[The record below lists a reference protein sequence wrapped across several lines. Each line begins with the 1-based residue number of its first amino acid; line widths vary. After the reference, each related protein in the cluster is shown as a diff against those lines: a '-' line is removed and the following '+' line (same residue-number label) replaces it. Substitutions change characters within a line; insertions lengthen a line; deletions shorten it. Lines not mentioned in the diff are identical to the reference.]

1 MRLCAAAAQ
10 SDSVLGI
17 CYFIFSPICSP
28 PLYICKKMRE
38 REEWRTGHVL
48 RDPSLC
54 FYVNPVNISS
64 FSSIFILL
72 FTPNNFILLQM
83 CPKDLVFSFPPP
95 PHSPRTSTFSEIKEC
110 QKRFMVESHTEDDDD
125 AILTFNDWVLE
136 PETKTEKM
144 VVSFFFLST
153 KWWYLMCHGSCVTWN
168 FMVTHSKC
176 LFL

>member
-1 MRLCAAAAQ
+1 MLTL
-10 SDSVLGI
+10 STSVHFLPSS
-17 CYFIFSPICSP
+17 YYYSP
-28 PLYICKKMRE
+28 PIIL
-38 REEWRTGHVL
+38 
-48 RDPSLC
+48 
-54 FYVNPVNISS
+54 FYYKCAQKIWY
-64 FSSIFILL
+64 FHF
-72 FTPNNFILLQM
+72 
-83 CPKDLVFSFPPP
+83 PP

-168 FMVTHSKC
+168 FMVTLKMFILINHINYTISV
-176 LFL
+176 LD